1 MTDAPKSVNYTEA
14 MIATLH
20 ARYAEVGNEGL
31 EAIATELQRSVTSV
45 RMKLVAD
52 GLYVKPESKVT
63 AKSSDK
69 APTKKEILRNLESI
83 LPPSIA
89 VQGLMPATKDS
100 LESLLAF
107 FEREAAEMAADD
119 EADEV
124 EDLEA
129 EAAEMAADDEAD
141 EAEDLEAEAFEAALE
156 AEADEQAENEWADEQ
171 ADEAYEADEDDE
183 PDVGPTVA

>member
-20 ARYAEVGNEGL
+20 ARYAEMGNAGL
-31 EAIATELQRSVTSV
+31 ETIATELQRSVTSV

-52 GLYVKPESKVT
+52 GLYVKPEPKGT
-63 AKSSDK
+63 AKSADK
-69 APTKKEILRNLESI
+69 APTKKEIIRNLESV

-89 VQGLMPATKDS
+89 VQGLMPATKES

-119 EADEV
+119 EAS
-124 EDLEA
+124 
-129 EAAEMAADDEAD
+129 
-141 EAEDLEAEAFEAALE
+141 EAEDLEADAAEAALE
-156 AEADEQAENEWADEQ
+156 AEADEQAENEWADE
-171 ADEAYEADEDDE
+171 ADDE
-183 PDVGPTVA
+183 SDEQPLVA

>member
-20 ARYAEVGNEGL
+20 ARYAEMGNAGL
-31 EAIATELQRSVTSV
+31 ETIATELQRSVTSV

-63 AKSSDK
+63 TKASDK

-83 LPPSIA
+83 LPPSIS
-89 VQGLMPATKDS
+89 VQGLMPATKES

-107 FEREAAEMAADD
+107 FERES
-119 EADEV
+119 
-124 EDLEA
+124 
-129 EAAEMAADDEAD
+129 AEMAADDEAD
-141 EAEDLEAEAFEAALE
+141 EAEDLEAEAALE
-156 AEADEQAENEWADEQ
+156 AEADEQAENEWADE
-171 ADEAYEADEDDE
+171 ADDE
-183 PDVGPTVA
+183 SDEQPLVA

>member
-20 ARYAEVGNEGL
+20 ARYAEMGNAGL
-31 EAIATELQRSVTSV
+31 ETIATELQRSVTSV

-63 AKSSDK
+63 TKASDK

-83 LPPSIA
+83 LPPSIS
-89 VQGLMPATKDS
+89 VQGLMPATKES

-107 FEREAAEMAADD
+107 FEREAAEMAT
-119 EADEV
+119 
-124 EDLEA
+124 
-129 EAAEMAADDEAD
+129 DDEAD
-141 EAEDLEAEAFEAALE
+141 EAEDLEAEAALE
-156 AEADEQAENEWADEQ
+156 AEADEQAENEWADE
-171 ADEAYEADEDDE
+171 ADDE
-183 PDVGPTVA
+183 SDEQPLVA